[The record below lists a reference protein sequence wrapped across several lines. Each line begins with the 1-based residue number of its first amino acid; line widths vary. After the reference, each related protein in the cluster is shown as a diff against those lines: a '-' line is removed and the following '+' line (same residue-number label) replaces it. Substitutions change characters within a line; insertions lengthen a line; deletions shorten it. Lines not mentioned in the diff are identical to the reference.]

1 MGPQTA
7 TFPQL
12 LARLAAER
20 PDGTALQEKRYGIWQ
35 PLSWSGYATRVNDFA
50 HGLAALGIR
59 RGDIVAVLGD
69 NRPEWLI
76 AELAAQSLGAAVVG
90 IYPTSIGE
98 ELMHVLSLAR
108 VRVVVAE
115 DQEQVDKLIR
125 LRVPFGD
132 AAIAV
137 LTHSG
142 AGPPLL
148 VDTVVY
154 YDPSRLGA
162 VRRGLPRRV
171 RRRRGPR
178 PRVGGRAPRLA
189 RRAAGCGESGRR
201 RAHLHHVRDDL
212 TP

>member
-1 MGPQTA
+1 MMGPPTA

-59 RGDIVAVLGD
+59 RGDVVAVLGD

-125 LRVPFGD
+125 LREE
-132 AAIAV
+132 AV
-137 LTHSG
+137 G
-142 AGPPLL
+142 VIRNPPLL

-154 YDPSRLGA
+154 YDPHGLEQYDEAFLAEFTA
-162 VRRGLPRRV
+162 VEDR
-171 RRRRGPR
+171 
-178 PRVGGRAPRLA
+178 GRAWAREHPGWLDEQLA
-189 RRAAGCGESGRR
+189 AAQSGRR

-212 TP
+212 PP

>member
-125 LRVPFGD
+125 LREE
-132 AAIAV
+132 
-137 LTHSG
+137 
-142 AGPPLL
+142 AGGVVRDPPLL